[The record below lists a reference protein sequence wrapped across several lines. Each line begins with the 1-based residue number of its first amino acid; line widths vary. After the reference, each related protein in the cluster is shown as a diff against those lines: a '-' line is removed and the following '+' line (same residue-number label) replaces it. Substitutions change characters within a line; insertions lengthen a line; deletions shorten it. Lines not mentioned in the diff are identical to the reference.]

1 MNYVVRKEVLY
12 LQKHFDIGREILKVL
27 AVISMTIDH
36 AGVILFSEYMFLRL
50 VGRLAFPIFCY
61 LLILGVESTRNVRNY
76 FARLFFFALV
86 SQVPYYFAF
95 GFTPFDQL
103 NIFFTLSS
111 GVLLVFFYK
120 KNRLLVLFPV
130 LAAVFLNFE
139 GNIYGIALI
148 GCMSVLK
155 KDTRLGIF
163 AFLALN
169 VSLYFI
175 QNIQIFSLFALPII
189 LLHKNGLF
197 KMERKINENS
207 VLYSFRKYFF
217 YVYYPLH
224 LTVFYVVKSSFF

>member
-12 LQKHFDIGREILKVL
+12 LQEHFDIGREILKVI

-36 AGVILFSEYMFLRL
+36 AGAILFSGCIFLRL

-76 FARLFFFALV
+76 FERLFFFALV

-95 GFTPFDQL
+95 GFTPSDQL
-103 NIFFTLSS
+103 NILFTLSS
-111 GVLLVFFYK
+111 GVVLVVFYK
-120 KNRLLVLFPV
+120 RNSLLILFPV

-148 GCMSVLK
+148 GCMGVLK
-155 KDTRLGIF
+155 KDTRLGI
-163 AFLALN
+163 LALLTLN

-175 QNIQIFSLFALPII
+175 QKIQVFSLLALPII

-197 KMERKINENS
+197 KIERKTNENS
-207 VLYSFRKYFF
+207 VFYSCRKYFF

-224 LTVFYVVKSSFF
+224 LTVFYVVKLSFF